1 MNKTIYK
8 YELKTE
14 DIQTVTMPVNAE
26 ILAIQTQHERPYLW
40 ALVDPNAKPEV
51 RAFETFGTGHPVHC
65 DMGVHRIYQGTY
77 QLANGALVF
86 HVFER
91 LD

>member
-1 MNKTIYK
+1 MNKKIYK

-14 DIQTVTMPVNAE
+14 AIQTVKMPVNAE
-26 ILAIQTQHERPYLW
+26 ILAIQTQHETPCIW
-40 ALVDPNAKPEV
+40 ALVDPNAPLQV
-51 RAFETFGTGHPVHC
+51 RAFETFGTGHDVHY
-65 DMGVHRIYQGTY
+65 DMGVHRIYKGTY